1 MFNLF
6 KKNKTLNVKAPMKG
20 EYINI
25 NETPDHVF
33 SNKMLGDG
41 IAIKPKEEVVHS
53 PVEGTIEM
61 IFHTNHAVGLKTKE
75 GIEILIHIGID
86 TVELGGEGFHRIT
99 KEGDIVKVG
108 DPLIKFDRRLIKEKG
123 KSDVVVMVVTKGMEI
138 KKLKTNLGTK
148 KIGED
153 VIEIIYE

>member
-6 KKNKTLNVKAPMKG
+6 KKSKTLNIKAPLKG

-25 NETPDHVF
+25 SETPDHVF

-41 IAIKPKEEVVHS
+41 IVIKPKEEVIQS
-53 PVEGTIEM
+53 PIEGSIEM
-61 IFHTNHAVGLKTKE
+61 IFHTNHAVGIKTKD

-86 TVELGGEGFHRIT
+86 TVELGGEGFLRIAE
-99 KEGDIVKVG
+99 EGANIKVG
-108 DPLIKFDRRLIKEKG
+108 DPIIKFDRKFIKEKG
-123 KSDVVVMVVTKGMEI
+123 KSDVVVMVVTNGEEI
-138 KKLKTNLGTK
+138 KKFKTILGTRAM
-148 KIGED
+148 GED

>member
-6 KKNKTLNVKAPMKG
+6 KKNKTLNIKAPLKG

-25 NETPDHVF
+25 AETPDHVF

-41 IAIKPKEEVVHS
+41 IAIKPKEEVIHS
-53 PVEGTIEM
+53 PIEGIIEM
-61 IFHTNHAVGLKTKE
+61 IFHTNHAVGLKTKD

-86 TVELGGEGFHRIT
+86 TVELGGKGFLRIAEDGT
-99 KEGDIVKVG
+99 NVKVG
-108 DPLIKFDRRLIKEKG
+108 DPIIKFDRRFIKEKG
-123 KSDVVVMVVTKGMEI
+123 KSDIVIMVVTNGAEI
-138 KKLKTNLGTK
+138 KRFKTTLGTK
-148 KIGED
+148 TMGED